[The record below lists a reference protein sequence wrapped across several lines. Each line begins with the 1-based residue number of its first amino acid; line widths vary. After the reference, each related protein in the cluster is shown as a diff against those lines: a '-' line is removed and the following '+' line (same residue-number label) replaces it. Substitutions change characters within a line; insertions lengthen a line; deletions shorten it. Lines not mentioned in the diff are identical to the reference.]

1 GRAFQPPLELA
12 RAVAAEDQMGMAV
25 HQPLRDPAP
34 AQTVDFRS
42 LVHRQIGARPDPRDA
57 PILDQDRGLLDRAI
71 GLAALGHGR
80 DVTVGDQQIGVDHR
94 AATPARISQ
103 NQRPAVR
110 EPRSPTSSQ
119 GSYSVRSTARTLACA
134 PMARAASKKSCTD
147 TPPGRAPGLAG
158 HWLRSITS
166 MSKST

>member
-1 GRAFQPPLELA
+1 DWSSDVCSSDL
-12 RAVAAEDQMGMAV
+12 DQSR
-25 HQPLRDPAP
+25 RDPAP
-34 AQTVDFRS
+34 AQTVGFHS
-42 LVHRQIGARPDPRDA
+42 LVHRQVRAWSDPGDA
-57 PILDQDRGLLDRAI
+57 PVLDQDGGVLDRAI
-71 GLAALGHGR
+71 GLAALGHRG
-80 DVTVGDQQIGVDHR
+80 DVAVGDQQVGVDHR
-94 AATPARISQ
+94 AATPLRISQ

-110 EPRSPTSSQ
+110 EPRSPTSSD
-119 GSYSVRSTARTLACA
+119 GSYSVRSTARTLAWA